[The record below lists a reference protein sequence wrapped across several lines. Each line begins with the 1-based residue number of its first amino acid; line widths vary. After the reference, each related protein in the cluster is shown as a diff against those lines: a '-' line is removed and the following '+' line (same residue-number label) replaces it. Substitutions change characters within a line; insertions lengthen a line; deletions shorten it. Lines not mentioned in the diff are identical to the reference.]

1 VTDPIRELLDR
12 LTHEIDNWECA
23 IAGNQNAETRG
34 YLTSRR
40 DESFAERQA
49 IIDLARERDTVMADA
64 KSMARLLKRER
75 EDGNALSA
83 ALEAAHSERD
93 VWKGRAEDQKADRHL
108 AEKRELNALRERD
121 EALRA
126 FESISAEH
134 ARVLA
139 RCQELTVAL
148 ARAEAEAA
156 HYKHLHEVE
165 LVAMRALEANEHRLA
180 ARVRDLERDKERL
193 DWLAENAMKAVT
205 PDDFV
210 DSLIQ
215 FAYPGNDLREAI
227 DAARAQRREEP
238 SE

>member
-93 VWKGRAEDQKADRHL
+93 EARGDVEMLRQSGY
-108 AEKRELNALRERD
+108 ALESRVD
-121 EALRA
+121 ELRA
-126 FESISAEH
+126 
-134 ARVLA
+134 
-139 RCQELTVAL
+139 AL
-148 ARAEAEAA
+148 ARAE
-156 HYKHLHEVE
+156 
-165 LVAMRALEANEHRLA
+165 